1 MRVSVENSTYTRVM
15 RSSKANSAPTITDV
29 AQLLRISRSTVSR
42 AFTRPELLSVETV
55 KSVHAAATKLGYRPS
70 LVARALST
78 GRHGNIAIVVPD
90 IANPFIPPLLR
101 AAQAAADGAGF
112 SLFLGDSDED
122 GVRESVLLEK
132 LLLQADGAV
141 IVGSRMPNDKI
152 QEFAKRYPVVLVN
165 NDSSGIPRVLIDT
178 AAGIDAAVTHLVELG
193 HKRLVYVCGP
203 ASSWS
208 DQQRRSAAKRA
219 AKRLKITLEQIAA
232 PRPTFDAGKAVTAA
246 VLKTRATGAITFDDF
261 VAYGL
266 LAGLAERSVV
276 VPRDFSVIGCD
287 DSLGGPAHL
296 ALTTISSRCT
306 DAGRIAVRMLLA
318 TLQAGNKMDRRCVLD
333 TQLVVRETTA
343 KRPASTRHVE

>member
-1 MRVSVENSTYTRVM
+1 
-15 RSSKANSAPTITDV
+15 
-29 AQLLRISRSTVSR
+29 
-42 AFTRPELLSVETV
+42 
-55 KSVHAAATKLGYRPS
+55 
-70 LVARALST
+70 
-78 GRHGNIAIVVPD
+78 
-90 IANPFIPPLLR
+90 
-101 AAQAAADGAGF
+101 
-112 SLFLGDSDED
+112 
-122 GVRESVLLEK
+122 
-132 LLLQADGAV
+132 
-141 IVGSRMPNDKI
+141 
-152 QEFAKRYPVVLVN
+152 VLVN

-266 LAGLAERSVV
+266 LAGLAERNVV

-343 KRPASTRHVE
+343 KRPTSTRHVE